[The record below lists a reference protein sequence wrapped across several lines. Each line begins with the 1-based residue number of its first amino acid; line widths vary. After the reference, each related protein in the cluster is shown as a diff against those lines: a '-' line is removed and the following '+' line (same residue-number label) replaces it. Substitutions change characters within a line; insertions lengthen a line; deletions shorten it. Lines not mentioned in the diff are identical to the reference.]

1 MNEDHVVAAILTAG
15 LIARNSGGEIQPKDV
30 VRMYEA
36 TLAEL
41 LAVLRPPRPGG
52 AQG

>member
-15 LIARNSGGEIQPKDV
+15 LIARNSGSDILPKDA

-41 LAVLRPPRPGG
+41 LVILRPPRPGG
-52 AQG
+52 TPD

>member
-15 LIARNSGGEIQPKDV
+15 LIARSSGVEVQPKDV
-30 VRMYEA
+30 VRLYEA

-41 LAVLRPPRPGG
+41 LAVLRPPRPG
-52 AQG
+52 APQG